1 MLDHAM
7 RDHDEV
13 RERLGADGATL
24 WVNVSARQLDD
35 PAFASRVL
43 ARAATLSHPGLPGIE
58 ITERVLA
65 STPGPADLLAHTPAA
80 GVRSSTDR
88 FCTSSS
94 PFAHPA
100 RCTANPTQID

>member
-43 ARAATLSHPGLPGIE
+43 ARAATLSHPGLLGLE
-58 ITERVLA
+58 IPDRVLA
-65 STPGPADLLAHTPAA
+65 ATPRSADVLAPIEIEREPCRERDGQYVCLSVVA
-80 GVRSSTDR
+80 VSM
-88 FCTSSS
+88 
-94 PFAHPA
+94 
-100 RCTANPTQID
+100 NKQ

>member
-24 WVNVSARQLDD
+24 WVNVSARQLAD

-43 ARAATLSHPGLPGIE
+43 ARAATLSHPGLLGIE
-58 ITERVLA
+58 ITERLLA
-65 STPGPADLLAHTPAA
+65 STPRAADVLPSAHTRH
-80 GVRSSTDR
+80 GKECGRQRD
-88 FCTSSS
+88 
-94 PFAHPA
+94 A
-100 RCTANPTQID
+100 RWEPHLLKPT

>member
-13 RERLGADGATL
+13 RERLGGDGGTL

-43 ARAATLSHPGLPGIE
+43 ARAATLSHPGLLGIE

-65 STPGPADLLAHTPAA
+65 STPGAADVLAQIAAA
-80 GVRSSTDR
+80 GVRTAIDDFGPGAR
-88 FCTSSS
+88 TSVG
-94 PFAHPA
+94 
-100 RCTANPTQID
+100 